1 MRVHVYLHINPI
13 TKRPFYVGI
22 GNEERTK
29 QKRRNKIHTG
39 ILSTLPNR
47 TFINRIIYAN
57 IPLEKAWRIEKQIIA
72 KCGRICNNTGILAN
86 IHPGGPLEHTV
97 GKTNWCKGKTMKQ
110 IYGEDWV
117 SWRRGKTYQQL
128 FGDKAEEISKRAAE
142 NRRKSFKER
151 LQTKGRT
158 EKEIANTKATAERR
172 RSKQYTEAELA
183 HHKRVS
189 EIQKGKTM
197 KERLNDPNYVSSKTG
212 KTMAEYDPNWVNP
225 RKGKTHKQEYG
236 ATHIDKRAK
245 PFKII
250 SSAGEQFYENE
261 KDFIAKTGSHS
272 PMLIKLRKNG
282 RLTITR
288 NKSSRHPWQSGESL
302 QYIPL
307 TIEQYKGSLSS
318 PLP

>member
-1 MRVHVYLHINPI
+1 MVESFMGNNFETRV
-13 TKRPFYVGI
+13 
-22 GNEERTK
+22 
-29 QKRRNKIHTG
+29 
-39 ILSTLPNR
+39 
-47 TFINRIIYAN
+47 IYHN
-57 IPLEKAWRIEKQIIA
+57 ISLEKAWRIEQQII
-72 KCGRICNNTGILAN
+72 KRCGRICNGTGFLTN
-86 IHPGGPLEHTV
+86 IHRGGPLEHTV
-97 GKTNWCKGKTMKQ
+97 NKPNPNKGKTMKQ
-110 IYGEDWV
+110 IHGEDWV
-117 SWRRGKTYQQL
+117 SWRKGKTYEQL

-172 RSKQYTEAELA
+172 RSKQYTKAELA

-261 KDFIAKTGSHS
+261 KDFIAKAGSHS